1 MSVLQQQPNVS
12 VGPVSPDVLSELARK
27 RKGQLRL
34 ISERFVRNR
43 VAVVGL
49 ILLVLMAL
57 AAIFAPILTHATA
70 TFDPATTP
78 TPNTMAGASAQHPL
92 GTDELGR
99 DVLARLLFG
108 ARVSMSVGVVSM
120 LVALFIGVTIGALAG
135 YYGGWLD
142 NILMRIVDGVLS
154 VPYLIILFVLS
165 VTFSDGSFKSIVLLI
180 ASFSWAVVSRLV
192 RGEFLA
198 MKERE
203 FVLAART
210 LGASDL
216 RIMLVHILPNVAGPI
231 IVAATLLIGD
241 NIISESVLSYFGFG
255 LAVPLSSWGTMLEDS
270 KEFFHSAPLLLWA
283 PGLAILLTVLCV
295 NLMGDGLRD
304 ALDPYMTER

>member
-1 MSVLQQQPNVS
+1 MSIAQQPNVGTS
-12 VGPVSPDVLSELARK
+12 PIEVEIAPVLARK

-34 ISERFVRNR
+34 IGERFVRNR
-43 VAVVGL
+43 VAVVGMVVL
-49 ILLVLMAL
+49 ALMAL
-57 AAIFAPILTHATA
+57 AAIFAPVLTHATA
-70 TFDPATTP
+70 AFDPSTTP
-78 TPNTMAGASAQHPL
+78 TPNVLAAPSLQHPL
-92 GTDELGR
+92 GTDDLGR

-108 ARVSMSVGVVSM
+108 ARVSLSVGVVSM
-120 LVALFIGVTIGALAG
+120 LVAISVGVTIGAVSG

-165 VTFSDGSFKSIVLLI
+165 ISFSDGSFKSIVLLI
-180 ASFSWAVVSRLV
+180 AFFGWAVVSRLV

-216 RIMLVHILPNVAGPI
+216 RMMLVHILPNVAGPI

-241 NIISESVLSYFGFG
+241 NIITESVLSFFGFG
-255 LAVPLSSWGTMLEDS
+255 LAVPLASWGTMLEDS

-283 PGLAILLTVLCV
+283 PGLGILVTVLCV

-304 ALDPYMTER
+304 ALDPHMTER

>member
-1 MSVLQQQPNVS
+1 MSVLQQQPNMS
-12 VGPVSPDVLSELARK
+12 IGPVSADAVPELARK

-34 ISERFVRNR
+34 IGERFSRNR
-43 VAVVGL
+43 AAVVGL
-49 ILLVLMAL
+49 IVLVVIAV
-57 AAIFAPILTHATA
+57 AAILAPVLTHATA

-78 TPNTMAGASAQHPL
+78 TSDILDTPSLQHPL
-92 GTDELGR
+92 GTDDLGR

-108 ARVSMSVGVVSM
+108 ARVSLSVGVVSM
-120 LVALFIGVTIGALAG
+120 LVALLLGVTIGSISG

-142 NILMRIVDGVLS
+142 SVIMRVVDGVLS

-165 VTFSDGSFKSIVLLI
+165 VSFSDGSFLSIVLLI
-180 ASFSWAVVSRLV
+180 ASFSWAEASRLV

-203 FVLAART
+203 FLLAART
-210 LGASDL
+210 LGASDVRL
-216 RIMLVHILPNVAGPI
+216 MLMHILPNIAGPI
-231 IVAATLLIGD
+231 IVAGTLLIGN

-255 LAVPLSSWGTMLEDS
+255 LQVPFASWGTMLNDS
-270 KEFFHSAPLLLWA
+270 REFFHSAPLLLWA
-283 PGLAILLTVLCV
+283 PGLAILVTVLCV